1 MFKHLRSL
9 SLSFV
14 IRFTLFLF
22 HGLYWV
28 CGCVFVCG
36 FLLFTEGT
44 SVSEIYF
51 IHQKPIFPAYS
62 LPLVFLSFRRV
73 LREVNPTDETD
84 PHFLLSPALFKSLPL
99 LRKQTILF
107 NWLTLLHFDWCVK
120 NYSKKGSLK
129 NLLKNFDTCA
139 TAVCILDCRP
149 KVVNKTA
156 QKKNHPKTV
165 LWTHTDSLTLTWRHK
180 STLLARLVR
189 WEQAIHIPLSLFRFS
204 FVLIASFFV
213 CVWLWNCGSFCAFD
227 WFSRF
232 LACAR
237 TFILSRSLAL
247 SL

>member
-1 MFKHLRSL
+1 MFKPLRSL

-99 LRKQTILF
+99 LRKQTIFF

-139 TAVCILDCRP
+139 TAACILDCRP

-156 QKKNHPKTV
+156 QKKKII
-165 LWTHTDSLTLTWRHK
+165 LKLFCELT
-180 STLLARLVR
+180 
-189 WEQAIHIPLSLFRFS
+189 QILSL
-204 FVLIASFFV
+204 
-213 CVWLWNCGSFCAFD
+213 
-227 WFSRF
+227 
-232 LACAR
+232 
-237 TFILSRSLAL
+237 
-247 SL
+247 